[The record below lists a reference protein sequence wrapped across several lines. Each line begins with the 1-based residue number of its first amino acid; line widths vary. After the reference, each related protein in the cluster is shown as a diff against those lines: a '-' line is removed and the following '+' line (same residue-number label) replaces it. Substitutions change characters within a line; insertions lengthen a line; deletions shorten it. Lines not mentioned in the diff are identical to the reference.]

1 MERVTGT
8 GGIFFKARGP
18 RALAAWYEEHL
29 RICLGWETDALFKW
43 EERGGTVSS
52 GKPRSFMLRWFTL
65 RSFTLRWFTLRWF
78 TLRSFTLRWF
88 TLRSLTL
95 RSLTLRWS
103 PRSVRR
109 SARRAGG

>member
-8 GGIFFKARGP
+8 GGIFFTARDP
-18 RALAAWYEEHL
+18 RALAAWY
-29 RICLGWETDALFKW
+29 

-52 GKPRSFMLRWFTL
+52 GK
-65 RSFTLRWFTLRWF
+65 LRWFTLRWF
-78 TLRSFTLRWF
+78 TLRWF
-88 TLRSLTL
+88 
-95 RSLTLRWS
+95 TLRWS